1 MIMQPSA
8 TDRGRRDPDAAG
20 RRLRWQCRRG
30 MLELDLLLLGFLDK
44 GYEDLSPAGCNAFEA
59 LLGSPDQ
66 LLYEYLLGGTVPI
79 DKEVADVVRRIR
91 AAAGP

>member
-1 MIMQPSA
+1 MRQPTAES
-8 TDRGRRDPDAAG
+8 DGGGPDLAG

-30 MLELDLLLLGFLDK
+30 MLELDLLLLGFLDH
-44 GYEDLSPAGCNAFEA
+44 GYDALPPAGRRAFET
-59 LLGSPDQ
+59 LLAAPDP

-79 DKEVADVVRRIR
+79 DKDVADVVRQVR

>member
-1 MIMQPSA
+1 MQSSA
-8 TDRGRRDPDAAG
+8 TERGRGDADAAG

-44 GYEDLSPAGCNAFEA
+44 GYEALSPAGCDAFET